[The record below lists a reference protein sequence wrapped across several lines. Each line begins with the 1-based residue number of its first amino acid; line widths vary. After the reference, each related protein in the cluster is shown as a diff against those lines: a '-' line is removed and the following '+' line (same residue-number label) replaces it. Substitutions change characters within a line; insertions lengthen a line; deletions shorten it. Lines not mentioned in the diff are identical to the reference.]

1 MKRILIFLSSFL
13 SSFFIAFLLIH
24 YAALPTLRA
33 YPRLAQM
40 IERFAYTEAV
50 LIAFIGLALFLLIV
64 QLTVGRLSTIYIY
77 LVYSVYFFLLFV
89 VLFTKAHRYQAIS
102 WDWLDFTRDGSR
114 GWIEAV
120 LNVVYFIPLGSL
132 YGFRAK
138 PAEFVFLALVTITGV
153 ETIQYV
159 FYVGTFALSDILLNF
174 LGCSIGYLLLKRV
187 YPIFKE

>member
-1 MKRILIFLSSFL
+1 MKRIIFLSITFITSFL
-13 SSFFIAFLLIH
+13 GALFLTH

-50 LIAFIGLALFLLIV
+50 LIVFIGLALFLLIV
-64 QLTVGRLSTIYIY
+64 QLSVGHLSTIYIY

-89 VLFTKAHRYQAIS
+89 VLFTKAHRYHGIS
-102 WDWLDFTRDGSR
+102 LDLLDFTRHGSQ
-114 GWIEAV
+114 GWIEAMM
-120 LNVVYFIPLGSL
+120 NVVYFIPLGSL

-138 PAEFVFLALVTITGV
+138 SAEFIFLALVTITGI